1 MTMAIFESMKKRNT
15 SGDEEKP
22 FRRNY
27 AQIKPSKLGKVLS
40 GLVLIALFYVILSF
54 LWPQIVTL

>member
-1 MTMAIFESMKKRNT
+1 MTMAIFESMEKRNT

-27 AQIKPSKLGKVLS
+27 VQIKPNKLGQVLS
-40 GLVLIALFYVILSF
+40 GLVLIALFYVILSY
-54 LWPQIVTL
+54 LWPSIVIL